1 MVGTMLLHTKQQ
13 WTTPAPV
20 EETAPLFIN
29 PGPAIVFKNINL
41 SIVTASD
48 SATLIGTNATLGIKD
63 GVLLVLVENFL
74 GRQ

>member
-1 MVGTMLLHTKQQ
+1 
-13 WTTPAPV
+13 
-20 EETAPLFIN
+20 LFIN

-63 GVLLVLVENFL
+63 GVLLGTGGKFTWETVGLPQAYCRF
-74 GRQ
+74 G